1 MILSVYLMRRLALS
15 FLMVLGVF
23 LGILILLD
31 MVEQL
36 RSFAG
41 IEAAPAFV
49 QLIGLTL
56 LNAPVTLYQILPL
69 IVVLATLSL
78 FLALSRSS
86 ELVVIRAAGRSG
98 VRLLL
103 APFLATLIGGALI
116 VAVINPLVAASSRE
130 YARYA
135 NELRSGSVSV
145 VSVSADGL
153 WLRQGDAA
161 TQTVIHARSASGG
174 GTVLSDVTFLVFSS
188 GAASDIRIRG
198 ARAQLTPGAWEVT
211 DATVWQ
217 LNAENPQRDARQMDV
232 LRLPTDLTPEQIR
245 DNFASPGAIA
255 IWELP
260 GFITAL
266 QRAGFSALE
275 HRIWFQMELALPLML
290 AGMMLLA
297 TATSMYHARAGGAGL
312 RALITILGGF
322 GLFFLRNFAQ
332 VLGENGQIPVILAA
346 WTLPVA
352 SCLLA
357 LGLLLHL
364 EDG

>member
-1 MILSVYLMRRLALS
+1 MILSLYLVRRLAGS

-23 LGILILLD
+23 LGILMLLD
-31 MVEQL
+31 IVEQL

-41 IEAAPAFV
+41 ADQAPAFI
-49 QLIGLTL
+49 QLVGLTA

-69 IVVLATLSL
+69 IVVLATMSL

-98 VRLLL
+98 VRLML
-103 APFLATLIGGALI
+103 APFVATLIGGALI

-135 NELRSGSVSV
+135 NELRSGAVNV
-145 VSVSADGL
+145 VSVSDDGL
-153 WLRQGDAA
+153 WLRQGDALA
-161 TQTVIHARSASGG
+161 QTVIHARSASGD
-174 GTVLSDVTFLVFSS
+174 GTVLRDVTFLVFS
-188 GAASDIRIRG
+188 GAAASDIRIRG
-198 ARAQLTPGAWEVT
+198 AAAQLTPGAWLVEDV
-211 DATVWQ
+211 TVWQ
-217 LNAENPQRDARQMDV
+217 LDAENPQRDARQMES

-245 DNFASPGAIA
+245 DNFASPGAIP
-255 IWELP
+255 IWDLP
-260 GFITAL
+260 DFIAAL

-275 HRIWFQMELALPLML
+275 HRIWLQMELALPLML

-297 TATSMYHARAGGAGL
+297 TATSMYHARAGGAGV
-312 RALITILGGF
+312 RALITIMGGF

-332 VLGENGQIPVILAA
+332 VLGENGQIPVFLAA
-346 WTLPVA
+346 WTLPLA